1 MILFANK
8 KLNLDNKMI
17 NKIWPP
23 SSGAI
28 GRRLKIKRKR
38 FSSAKKYSLSF
49 LETLE
54 IAKNKIKV
62 KKFKIGPAIRTFKS
76 SKKDVKDLFW
86 SIMFNLKRLKSISI
100 LLAFVVFFSIIKCP
114 NSCIIDASNAEI
126 TKKLLFIKNKSVIK
140 NIKEKSICIL

>member
-49 LETLE
+49 LENLE

-100 LLAFVVFFSIIKCP
+100 LLAFVVFFIIIKCP

-126 TKKLLFIKNKSVIK
+126 TKKLLFIKNKIVIK